1 MSNPFLAF
9 RRNDEFNFGDN
20 VKRGLPAGVHLE
32 FYGGGKG
39 GSSTQSVSIP
49 PEVMARYNAVNARA
63 ENVAATPF
71 TPYSNDPNAFVAD
84 LTSSQKAGI
93 SNINALQGMAT
104 PDVQEGQGLQR
115 QGIGTAVTG
124 QNQANAI
131 DQAAL
136 QGISQAQQQGTAYNQ
151 AAGKNIFNAMD
162 SAAPY
167 MNQMG
172 QLTQQGLGQGQQYLG
187 GATDLTRQ
195 AIATGQQ
202 YANQAQP
209 YYTGAMQAAQPF
221 NAQAQNYLQQGT
233 QAVNPNALD
242 YSQYMNPFMG
252 NVVQAQQ
259 ALQAQENAQ
268 QRSAMQGKA
277 IQSGAFGG
285 DRAGIEQANL
295 ARQQSLANQATLANL
310 LQSGYGQAQAAAQ
323 QQQGVGLGAAQ
334 ANRAAQQQ
342 AAAQAAALGQQQYA
356 QNLGLGQGLAAL
368 GQQQYGQALGTGAQ
382 INQLGQAGFQQNLGA
397 GAQLGQLGQNL
408 YAQNIGQGQ
417 AIQGL
422 GNQQFNQG
430 LQGSQ
435 AAAGIGQNIFGNA
448 AQTAGIQQA
457 GGMNIGNLGLQNQ
470 AAQIAAAQAQMAA
483 GQQQQ
488 QTQQAGKTAL
498 YNQYLQQQGYPFQVA
513 QFLANIAEGTGAL
526 SGSTTTAQRT
536 GQRGGRMGDGYASGG
551 LVPDS
556 QGGAVYDP
564 GLYGRGGFDDGGVA
578 ADAQS
583 QAAIDKNAA
592 VLNGTADKTNEMTE
606 AQKAMPFNADANALA
621 GLDPKIADLYQKEL
635 GRTPDAAG
643 ARYWQDMLNAG
654 MSIDQIKYNMDQS
667 PEYLRKSGD
676 VNALKGAPL
685 TYDPSK
691 FTNAPAPVQN
701 RYGAFSAGD
710 FTPNNMVYGQRLMGY
725 GQQQFGYGQQP
736 MGYGQQPMNYS
747 SMGGYGGYGGGLGGG
762 YGMPQAPSNYGMP
775 NFGSSAQYGGA
786 PDYAGAMQ
794 YGTMQS
800 QAGYGMPQFG
810 GFQQQPQYGG
820 YQQQPQFGGYQQQPQ
835 YGGYQPQV
843 PAIPQNI
850 MNQYANPSQQQMS
863 PAQNAQYGQFQQQQT
878 TPQATGKGAAPTNGT
893 TIPQGVMDQYASA
906 GSQQAPTATGK
917 GASSPSPSTG
927 KGPSGMKDG
936 GRTAFADGGRAGYA
950 AGGDPSSV
958 LRALAGQYD
967 PGDPQGL
974 VARQAAMFAGAPGA
988 SAAGYVPA
996 VSGAGQHQMLQPQ
1009 RSILP
1014 EEQSGIKNAV
1024 SMGTSIASLGE
1035 AGGKLY
1041 DKLTS
1046 KPKTGETAGSLK
1058 EGIGNAVDKT
1068 KNFFGFGDKAASMD
1082 IPNLDVASMPDAAG
1096 KGISAMAANG
1106 GRIGHNSGGRAGFG
1120 LGGIPGLD
1128 DLRKGQADIPGGDG
1142 SDTPMGNVV
1151 KQGTQTPAELKS
1163 EMDKLGGG
1171 GGGLGGGGGG
1181 DNGIAGAIGT
1191 ASSIVGL
1198 GNAAMSAGSWI
1209 GANVLPFL
1217 VALSDKRMKTD
1228 IEPIGKTFDGQ
1239 TIHRYRYKGDP
1250 KTQIGLIAQEV
1261 EEKHPNAV
1269 GLAGGMKTVNYKTA
1283 TNDSA
1288 NRGHFAAGGGVKEP
1302 KVDVN
1307 DPRYRQ
1313 MEVAFD
1319 NLLKRYDNNPLLA
1332 AAAMDV
1338 GVKAVDAAIMKSH
1351 QQGGEV
1357 TDYLPRRVQ
1366 EYMFAL
1372 SQAALGAHRSMGQ
1385 QAAAPAPRGLMPRA
1399 AGGRTGYALP
1409 GFVDEEN
1416 NVKISPDAPFEGSL
1430 VDNAEPTGLVPR
1442 VQVAEA
1448 TTSDAP
1454 KTTPTGSKAAR
1465 TYFDYLTKEKGYDP
1479 HVAAGILGNAYHE
1492 SKGLQPAIVGDQG
1505 DAIGLFQFHSKG
1517 EQPAF
1522 KQWAQEN
1529 KKDVADPY
1537 AQLDFVDSQLR
1548 GPYAKTLEE
1557 MQAAKNP
1564 NAAAEIFMRGY
1575 ERPKAGPTEALA
1587 QRQAYADAIASGKEL
1602 PKFGAQPVQVAAA
1615 PGLAGG
1621 TSTDAPSPWAS
1632 SIGKILP
1639 DAVPTDSSFW
1649 VPLIAGLG
1657 SMLASN
1663 QYRFSQRLGEGL
1675 IGGAAAYGKQQEFQ
1689 QKNEQQAQLMG
1700 LKKQEMGFT
1709 EREVALKEAEQKR
1722 RIDAAKA
1729 AAAALSGNVSPVQ
1742 PYAPVPTAKTT
1753 VAPPSIGGA
1762 QPSTPNNAAPAIPPV
1777 EDTDKTPAAPI
1788 PSPNS
1793 SFWENVDPQSNPH
1806 NLLALADRFD
1816 QAAAAAAEDPSSMA
1830 SYRASAQQ
1838 YRAQANAIRQSGIV
1852 TMKDQSTAS
1861 MPGFNE
1867 AKAAQAAALKKA
1879 ELDVINSPDAQ
1890 AAATNLKRLEKEAQE
1905 PFDIKS
1911 KSREVE
1917 FPIQFKARTDAA
1929 NEATVGRN
1937 LLQQTDAMM
1946 NLMFD
1951 EKGDPVVN
1959 SGPLGAAINKMA
1971 AIAKQAGF
1979 SDSFIKDVLATD
1991 PSNAQSIEKLRTTL
2005 STEIGRQE
2013 MNGAPIRVTEFQ
2025 RFLENTPGETLLPKS
2040 FKWIVE
2046 NILQPKAKSSIG
2058 AYEKVKRM
2066 NPAEHNIQAELDDY
2080 ARDNKWYG
2088 VNPGQQTE
2096 TEPRKAT
2103 PATAPVSAIPPGQ
2116 EDNVIQEMQRR
2127 KAARG
2132 AQ

>member
-63 ENVAATPF
+63 EKVAATPF

-187 GATDLTRQ
+187 GATDLTQR
-195 AIATGQQ
+195 AIQTGQQ

-209 YYTGAMQAAQPF
+209 YYTGALQAAQPF
-221 NAQAQNYLQQGT
+221 NQTAAGLVGSGLSAAQPLNAQAQQYLQQGT

-242 YSQYMNPFMG
+242 YSQYMNPYMN

-356 QNLGLGQGLAAL
+356 QQLGAGQQLGALGQQQYAQQLGVGQGLAAL

-382 INQLGQAGFQQNLGA
+382 IGQLGQQGYTQNLGA
-397 GAQLGQLGQNL
+397 GAQLGQVGQNL

-422 GNQQFNQG
+422 GNQQFTQG

-435 AAAGIGQNIFGNA
+435 AAAGIGQNIFSNA

-556 QGGAVYDP
+556 QGGAVYEP

-578 ADAQS
+578 ANAQS
-583 QAAIDKNAA
+583 QAEIDKNAA
-592 VLNGTADKTNEMTE
+592 VLNGTADANKTSEMTE
-606 AQKAMPFNADANALA
+606 AQKANPLNADANALA
-621 GLDPKIADLYQKEL
+621 GLDPKIADLYQEEL

-643 ARYWQDMLNAG
+643 ARYWQDMLNSG
-654 MSIDQIKYNMDQS
+654 MSMDQIKYNMDKS

-710 FTPNNMVYGQRLMGY
+710 FTPSNMVYGQRPMGYGQQPMGY

-736 MGYGQQPMNYS
+736 MGYGQQQFGYGQQPMGYGQQQFGYGQQPMGYGQQQPMNYS

-878 TPQATGKGAAPTNGT
+878 TPQATGKGAAPTDGT

-917 GASSPSPSTG
+917 GTSSPSPSTG

-950 AGGDPSSV
+950 GGGDPSSM

-974 VARQAAMFAGAPGA
+974 VARQATMFTGA
-988 SAAGYVPA
+988 SGGKSYVPEA
-996 VSGAGQHQMLQPQ
+996 QGAGQRGLVHTPQ

-1014 EEQSGIKNAV
+1014 TQLDPMQQAKQWGEMGGMAHSLWSNLTKKPDPNTQDQTFTEKLGNIKEN
-1024 SMGTSIASLGE
+1024 IF
-1035 AGGKLY
+1035 GK
-1041 DKLTS
+1041 S
-1046 KPKTGETAGSLK
+1046 K
-1058 EGIGNAVDKT
+1058 EGGSSSDIDPME
-1068 KNFFGFGDKAASMD
+1068 GD
-1082 IPNLDVASMPDAAG
+1082 G
-1096 KGISAMAANG
+1096 YANG
-1106 GRIGHNSGGRAGFG
+1106 GRTGYSDGGLPYSFGSEQDKKDPTQVGYMGALDLAQKINPKQSFEAMRNGQQPTVAPTANPLVQGMQGISAINTLSKVPAGLSKASNFLGKTAETLGLKGAGAAADVPLPPVRPEALGAATEAATPVAETAATTAAPVLEAGATPLASVVAGGAEAAPIAETALTTLATDATAMGGELMAGLMAGGEAAVDFLPLLLLLKRGGR
-1120 LGGIPGLD
+1120 
-1128 DLRKGQADIPGGDG
+1128 
-1142 SDTPMGNVV
+1142 
-1151 KQGTQTPAELKS
+1151 
-1163 EMDKLGGG
+1163 
-1171 GGGLGGGGGG
+1171 
-1181 DNGIAGAIGT
+1181 
-1191 ASSIVGL
+1191 VG
-1198 GNAAMSAGSWI
+1198 
-1209 GANVLPFL
+1209 
-1217 VALSDKRMKTD
+1217 K
-1228 IEPIGKTFDGQ
+1228 
-1239 TIHRYRYKGDP
+1239 
-1250 KTQIGLIAQEV
+1250 
-1261 EEKHPNAV
+1261 
-1269 GLAGGMKTVNYKTA
+1269 
-1283 TNDSA
+1283 
-1288 NRGHFAAGGGVKEP
+1288 AGGGAMGQQRVSINR
-1302 KVDVN
+1302 N
-1307 DPRYRQ
+1307 DPHYHQ
-1313 MEVAFD
+1313 MEIAFN
-1319 NLLKRYDNNPLLA
+1319 NLMRRYNDPLLA

-1338 GVKAVDAAIMKSH
+1338 GVKTVDSAILRAKQTGKDML
-1351 QQGGEV
+1351 
-1357 TDYLPRRVQ
+1357 DFLPRRTK

-1372 SQAALGAHRSMGQ
+1372 TQAASGAQ
-1385 QAAAPAPRGLMPRA
+1385 KVLKQKTTPQPGLMPRA

-1409 GFVDEEN
+1409 GFVND
-1416 NVKISPDAPFEGSL
+1416 
-1430 VDNAEPTGLVPR
+1430 EPTGLAPSDNIQLAGDIPTPDTPKHSPR
-1442 VQVAEA
+1442 DIDFMARTLLSEA
-1448 TTSDAP
+1448 GNQGDDGMAAVGHVIKNRYDKGDFGSNIASIVTAPSQFSPWNPENRGTKNDPTLIDANSDAY
-1454 KTTPTGSKAAR
+1454 KKANEMAS
-1465 TYFDYLTKEKGYDP
+1465 
-1479 HVAAGILGNAYHE
+1479 GILNGSVTNPLPDAQKGALNFANPRRSTAAWVPELVKSGN
-1492 SKGLQPAIVGDQG
+1492 
-1505 DAIGLFQFHSKG
+1505 
-1517 EQPAF
+1517 
-1522 KQWAQEN
+1522 
-1529 KKDVADPY
+1529 Y
-1537 AQLDFVDSQLR
+1537 AQLGDHVFGTS
-1548 GPYAKTLEE
+1548 G
-1557 MQAAKNP
+1557 AA
-1564 NAAAEIFMRGY
+1564 
-1575 ERPKAGPTEALA
+1575 PT
-1587 QRQAYADAIASGKEL
+1587 
-1602 PKFGAQPVQVAAA
+1602 GAQPEKPVQVAAA
-1615 PGLAGG
+1615 TGLAGVPKIFSEA
-1621 TSTDAPSPWAS
+1621 TSPYANT
-1632 SIGKILP
+1632 IGKALP
-1639 DAVPTDSSFW
+1639 DVIPKDSKFW

-1657 SMLASN
+1657 AMLASN

-1675 IGGAAAYGKQQEFQ
+1675 LAGASAYQQVGKQEADTESTRATTEETRAKTLGVYAGIPQSAIFTRDGRQYVLLDSGTPMLVGDYLSLPEDKRPRIIGQTQAGAYGQP
-1689 QKNEQQAQLMG
+1689 
-1700 LKKQEMGFT
+1700 
-1709 EREVALKEAEQKR
+1709 
-1722 RIDAAKA
+1722 A
-1729 AAAALSGNVSPVQ
+1729 AAAP
-1742 PYAPVPTAKTT
+1742 
-1753 VAPPSIGGA
+1753 
-1762 QPSTPNNAAPAIPPV
+1762 
-1777 EDTDKTPAAPI
+1777 
-1788 PSPNS
+1788 
-1793 SFWENVDPQSNPH
+1793 
-1806 NLLALADRFD
+1806 
-1816 QAAAAAAEDPSSMA
+1816 AAAAPESKPAAATPVTPPVTPPQPAPVVQKEVAANPFMPTSDEAKEAFETTKNWGTYGHNTKEPDFYTDQSLLASGAQKQKQILLPLASDMASLPRTGPASSGPAQAYLNPIAAYLNNLANIAGSPGLIVDPTVLANQEGVKKLVTQLQTTATTTAGQHAYQAFKSMA
-1830 SYRASAQQ
+1830 D
-1838 YRAQANAIRQSGIV
+1838 GIP
-1852 TMKDQSTAS
+1852 S
-1861 MPGFNE
+1861 
-1867 AKAAQAAALKKA
+1867 L
-1879 ELDVINSPDAQ
+1879 INSPEGQAKLIAQ
-1890 AAATNLKRLEKEAQE
+1890 MMTNTQREIDKDNYFSEYRKSAQGDQKWLADTASQTSRIANRNFDNRVGNKMYAEERDNLEKMFKTMVAPKNADESKGE
-1905 PFDIKS
+1905 PVS
-1911 KSREVE
+1911 
-1917 FPIQFKARTDAA
+1917 
-1929 NEATVGRN
+1929 
-1937 LLQQTDAMM
+1937 
-1946 NLMFD
+1946 
-1951 EKGDPVVN
+1951 
-1959 SGPLGAAINKMA
+1959 
-1971 AIAKQAGF
+1971 
-1979 SDSFIKDVLATD
+1979 VLALLT
-1991 PSNAQSIEKLRTTL
+1991 S
-2005 STEIGRQE
+2005 GR
-2013 MNGAPIRVTEFQ
+2013 
-2025 RFLENTPGETLLPKS
+2025 
-2040 FKWIVE
+2040 
-2046 NILQPKAKSSIG
+2046 
-2058 AYEKVKRM
+2058 
-2066 NPAEHNIQAELDDY
+2066 
-2080 ARDNKWYG
+2080 
-2088 VNPGQQTE
+2088 
-2096 TEPRKAT
+2096 
-2103 PATAPVSAIPPGQ
+2103 PVSDDFKKQISEKYGQ
-2116 EDNVIQEMQRR
+2116 HIFRYFGM
-2127 KAARG
+2127 
-2132 AQ
+2132 

>member
-9 RRNDEFNFGDN
+9 RRNDEFNFGDKA
-20 VKRGLPAGVHLE
+20 KRGLPAGVHLE

-93 SNINALQGMAT
+93 SNINALQGAAT

-115 QGIGTAVTG
+115 QGIQTATTG

-209 YYTGAMQAAQPF
+209 YYTGALQAAQPM
-221 NAQAQNYLQQGT
+221 NYAAQNYLQQGT

-310 LQSGYGQAQAAAQ
+310 LQSGYGQAQAMAQ

-422 GNQQFNQG
+422 GNQQFTQG

-448 AQTAGIQQA
+448 AQTAGITQA

-498 YNQYLQQQGYPFQVA
+498 YNQYLQQQGYPFQTA

-526 SGSTTTAQRT
+526 SGSTTNAART

-556 QGGAVYDP
+556 QGGAVYEP

-592 VLNGTADKTNEMTE
+592 ALNGATDKTSEMTE
-606 AQKAMPFNADANALA
+606 AQKANPLNADANALA

-635 GRTPDAAG
+635 GRSPDAAG

-654 MSIDQIKYNMDQS
+654 MSIDQIKYNMDKS

-676 VNALKGAPL
+676 VDTLKGAPL

-710 FTPNNMVYGQRLMGY
+710 FTPSNMVYGQRPMGY

-747 SMGGYGGYGGGLGGG
+747 SMGGYGGYGGGYGGGLGGG

-775 NFGSSAQYGGA
+775 NFGLSAQYGGA

-810 GFQQQPQYGG
+810 GFQQQPQFGG
-820 YQQQPQFGGYQQQPQ
+820 YQQPQFGGYQQQPQ

-850 MNQYANPSQQQMS
+850 MNQYANPLQQQMS
-863 PAQNAQYGQFQQQQT
+863 PAQNAQYGQFQQQQQM
-878 TPQATGKGAAPTNGT
+878 PQATGKGAAPSDGT

-917 GASSPSPSTG
+917 GTSSPSPSTG

-936 GRTAFADGGRAGYA
+936 GRTAFADGGRAGYV
-950 AGGDPSSV
+950 GGGPI
-958 LRALAGQYD
+958 
-967 PGDPQGL
+967 PGDPYGLSQNAMSMYANIPYLQGMGG
-974 VARQAAMFAGAPGA
+974 QGGFNIPTGGA
-988 SAAGYVPA
+988 
-996 VSGAGQHQMLQPQ
+996 GAGQRQMLQPQ

-1082 IPNLDVASMPDAAG
+1082 TPNLDVASMPDAAG
-1096 KGISAMAANG
+1096 KGISAMAADG

-1142 SDTPMGNVV
+1142 SDTPIGNVV

-1163 EMDKLGGG
+1163 EMEKLGGG

-1181 DNGIAGAIGT
+1181 NGIAGAIGT

-1209 GANVLPFL
+1209 GSNVLPFL
-1217 VALSDKRMKTD
+1217 AALLATGGRV
-1228 IEPIGKTFDGQ
+1228 GK
-1239 TIHRYRYKGDP
+1239 
-1250 KTQIGLIAQEV
+1250 
-1261 EEKHPNAV
+1261 
-1269 GLAGGMKTVNYKTA
+1269 
-1283 TNDSA
+1283 
-1288 NRGHFAAGGGVKEP
+1288 AGGGGITTKL
-1302 KVDVN
+1302 VDTK

-1372 SQAALGAHRSMGQ
+1372 SQAAIGAHKSMSQ

-1399 AGGRTGYALP
+1399 AGGRTGYAVGGP
-1409 GFVDEEN
+1409 GLNPDEEI
-1416 NVKISPDAPFEGSL
+1416 KISPDIPRQGSL
-1430 VDNAEPTGLVPR
+1430 VDNAEPTGLIPQEDK
-1442 VQVAEA
+1442 VQVAELA
-1448 TTSDAP
+1448 PRSVRNNNPGNIEAGEFAKSQPGYKGSDGRFAIFETP
-1454 KTTPTGSKAAR
+1454 EHGFNAMDSLLVSYGKRGFTTPESIIGRWAPPSDNNDTETYANTVAKALGVSPTDKIDMSDPAVRSILAKSMAGVEAGGSA
-1465 TYFDYLTKEKGYDP
+1465 P
-1479 HVAAGILGNAYHE
+1479 VNA
-1492 SKGLQPAIVGDQG
+1492 QPA
-1505 DAIGLFQFHSKG
+1505 K
-1517 EQPAF
+1517 
-1522 KQWAQEN
+1522 
-1529 KKDVADPY
+1529 
-1537 AQLDFVDSQLR
+1537 
-1548 GPYAKTLEE
+1548 
-1557 MQAAKNP
+1557 
-1564 NAAAEIFMRGY
+1564 
-1575 ERPKAGPTEALA
+1575 
-1587 QRQAYADAIASGKEL
+1587 
-1602 PKFGAQPVQVAAA
+1602 PVQVATAT
-1615 PGLAGG
+1615 GLAGVPKMF
-1621 TSTDAPSPWAS
+1621 SEASSPWQKS
-1632 SIGKILP
+1632 VGKILP
-1639 DAVPTDSSFW
+1639 DAVPTDSTFW

-1675 IGGAAAYGKQQEFQ
+1675 VGGAAAYAKMSS
-1689 QKNEQQAQLMG
+1689 L
-1700 LKKQEMGFT
+1700 
-1709 EREVALKEAEQKR
+1709 EAENEAKR
-1722 RIDAAKA
+1722 ATAEETRAKTLGVYAGIPQSAIFTRDGRQYVTLDNGKPMLVGDYLSLPEDKRPRIIGQTQAGAYGQPA
-1729 AAAALSGNVSPVQ
+1729 AAAPAATAPEPKPAAATPAPEPKPAAATSATPPVT
-1742 PYAPVPTAKTT
+1742 PPPPAPVVQKEVAANPFMPTPDEAKEAFETT
-1753 VAPPSIGGA
+1753 KNWGTYGHNTKEPDFYTDQSLLASGA
-1762 QPSTPNNAAPAIPPV
+1762 QKQKQILLPLASDMASLPRTGPASSGPAQAYLNPIAAYLNNLANIAGSPGLIVDPTVLANQEGV
-1777 EDTDKTPAAPI
+1777 KKLVTQLQTTATTTAGQHAYQAFKSMADGI
-1788 PSPNS
+1788 PS
-1793 SFWENVDPQSNPH
+1793 
-1806 NLLALADRFD
+1806 L
-1816 QAAAAAAEDPSSMA
+1816 
-1830 SYRASAQQ
+1830 
-1838 YRAQANAIRQSGIV
+1838 
-1852 TMKDQSTAS
+1852 
-1861 MPGFNE
+1861 
-1867 AKAAQAAALKKA
+1867 
-1879 ELDVINSPDAQ
+1879 INSPEGQAKLVAQ
-1890 AAATNLKRLEKEAQE
+1890 MMTNTQREIDKDNYFSEYRKSAQGDQKWLADTASQTSRIANRNFDNRVGNKLYAEERDNLEKMFKTMVAPKNADGSKGE
-1905 PFDIKS
+1905 PVS
-1911 KSREVE
+1911 
-1917 FPIQFKARTDAA
+1917 
-1929 NEATVGRN
+1929 
-1937 LLQQTDAMM
+1937 
-1946 NLMFD
+1946 
-1951 EKGDPVVN
+1951 
-1959 SGPLGAAINKMA
+1959 
-1971 AIAKQAGF
+1971 
-1979 SDSFIKDVLATD
+1979 VLALLT
-1991 PSNAQSIEKLRTTL
+1991 S
-2005 STEIGRQE
+2005 GR
-2013 MNGAPIRVTEFQ
+2013 
-2025 RFLENTPGETLLPKS
+2025 
-2040 FKWIVE
+2040 
-2046 NILQPKAKSSIG
+2046 
-2058 AYEKVKRM
+2058 
-2066 NPAEHNIQAELDDY
+2066 
-2080 ARDNKWYG
+2080 
-2088 VNPGQQTE
+2088 
-2096 TEPRKAT
+2096 
-2103 PATAPVSAIPPGQ
+2103 PVSDDFKKQISEKYGQ
-2116 EDNVIQEMQRR
+2116 HIFRYFGM
-2127 KAARG
+2127 
-2132 AQ
+2132 